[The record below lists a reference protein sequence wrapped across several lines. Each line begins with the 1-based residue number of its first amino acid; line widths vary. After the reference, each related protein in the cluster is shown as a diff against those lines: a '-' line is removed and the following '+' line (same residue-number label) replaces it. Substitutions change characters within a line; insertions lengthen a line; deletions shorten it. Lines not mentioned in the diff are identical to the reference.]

1 MTFWQTQHSPM
12 NQELSQV
19 LQKMAFLL
27 NRRSVPYRRPAD
39 TWQERLNLAME
50 DPGVVAGFS
59 HTENLP
65 VLVGGM
71 ALHDDY
77 VWAPLIKTPDGH

>member
-59 HTENLP
+59 HTENF
-65 VLVGGM
+65 GACRRRERRSSYSDFHSM
-71 ALHDDY
+71 
-77 VWAPLIKTPDGH
+77 DG

>member
-1 MTFWQTQHSPM
+1 MII
-12 NQELSQV
+12 EDD
-19 LQKMAFLL
+19 
-27 NRRSVPYRRPAD
+27 R
-39 TWQERLNLAME
+39 ME

>member
-1 MTFWQTQHSPM
+1 MRGGRVRE
-12 NQELSQV
+12 QETETIPV
-19 LQKMAFLL
+19 IIEDD
-27 NRRSVPYRRPAD
+27 R
-39 TWQERLNLAME
+39 ME